1 MGRNVVFRRRNHK
14 LEKKSRLSM
23 LVLMVLIDLKLAPVI
38 SYQRMEAVN
47 KACFL
52 KFKLSS
58 FLSSLLVLFH
68 SCSSLVLL
76 LGIQCVLEVAISC
89 FLLYIVI
96 FALSFLTLLIP
107 VKVYDLSVL
116 KWKIWDCLF
125 DYYS

>member
-1 MGRNVVFRRRNHK
+1 MGRIVFLKRSNHK
-14 LEKKSRLSM
+14 LEKKSKVSM
-23 LVLMVLIDLKLAPVI
+23 LVLMVLIDLKLALVI

-76 LGIQCVLEVAISC
+76 LGIQCVLEVAILC
-89 FLLYIVI
+89 FHSYIVI

-107 VKVYDLSVL
+107 VKVYDVSVL
-116 KWKIWDCLF
+116 RWKIWDCLF